1 MDPTSEQQQGDWFGG
16 NKRSRRLKDP
26 TSLRHRLQW
35 HAHNSR
41 AIVVPIAADKSE
53 KLHTRSQLTQGRRW
67 GGRTEE
73 EVGTEGRKEAR
84 VAGAVQAKEMLAHKT
99 ILAVMRSWL
108 CVRAVLADG
117 QSGKSSTRFPKVTA
131 DTRARWTRDSG
142 VRQPTCSLSWERN
155 FVRQCL
161 ARRLKNPESLAFLFP
176 TIY

>member
-16 NKRSRRLKDP
+16 NKRCRRLKDP
-26 TSLRHRLQW
+26 TSLRHQLQW

-41 AIVVPIAADKSE
+41 AIAVPIAADKNE
-53 KLHTRSQLTQGRRW
+53 KLHTRSQLRTE
-67 GGRTEE
+67 TEE

-84 VAGAVQAKEMLAHKT
+84 VAGAVQAKEMLAYKT

-117 QSGKSSTRFPKVTA
+117 RSGKSSTRFPKVTA

-142 VRQPTCSLSWERN
+142 VRQPTWSLSWERN
-155 FVRQCL
+155 FVRQFL
-161 ARRLKNPESLAFLFP
+161 ARRLKNPESLAFLF
-176 TIY
+176 TAIY